1 MNLQILWV
9 FSKEKWK
16 TGKVKIVHVGYA
28 KRTLENWVTFSYP
41 RSLSISVTFFFL
53 FLIQLKKKT
62 FNAQLFTEKKQ
73 KIHCDLYIML
83 ELYYIKTMMQI
94 KS

>member
-1 MNLQILWV
+1 M
-9 FSKEKWK
+9 
-16 TGKVKIVHVGYA
+16 KIVHVGYA

-53 FLIQLKKKT
+53 FLIQLKKKRST
-62 FNAQLFTEKKQ
+62 LNCLQKKKQ

>member
-1 MNLQILWV
+1 M
-9 FSKEKWK
+9 
-16 TGKVKIVHVGYA
+16 KIVHVGYP
-28 KRTLENWVTFSYP
+28 KRTLENLVTFSYP
-41 RSLSISVTFFFL
+41 RSLSISVTFFSSF
-53 FLIQLKKKT
+53 FNTIKKKT